1 MIRGYLQMPVTLSQ
15 KDCAEPASHPQ
26 IPRTRQ
32 NFKLGSRLE
41 EHHLWIWFN
50 FLLVACCYQ
59 EPPSTFFITSCTPSI
74 VPAFSRCH

>member
-1 MIRGYLQMPVTLSQ
+1 VTLSQ

-41 EHHLWIWFN
+41 EHHLDLAN
-50 FLLVACCYQ
+50 FLPVACCYQ
-59 EPPSTFFITSCTPSI
+59 EPSLWS
-74 VPAFSRCH
+74 